1 MTTNSG
7 SNFQKFEVPMAPS
20 QSLLAPIMS
29 FHSASSE
36 NLIYVGED
44 GCDGFLSIDC
54 HTEAYYSRNG
64 GQSWDSIGTYV
75 RQCLWGRDGDLKET
89 DQDSI
94 FCEQFHEKSGNQRST
109 YANPVE
115 FVRST
120 DYFRS
125 KDTLFDDIVG
135 AAIFNG
141 YLVVAS
147 VSCERNYIV
156 VCLLPSI

>member
-1 MTTNSG
+1 MTIDSG
-7 SNFQKFEVPMAPS
+7 SNFQKFDVPMAPS
-20 QSLLAPIMS
+20 QMLQAPIMN
-29 FHSASSE
+29 FHSGSRD
-36 NLIYVGED
+36 NLIYVGEV
-44 GCDGFLSIDC
+44 GCDAFLSIDC

-75 RQCLWGRDGDLKET
+75 RQCLWGRDGSLKDT

-94 FCEQFHEKSGNQRST
+94 FCEQYHEKSGNQRSA

-115 FVRST
+115 LVSST

-141 YLVVAS
+141 YFVVAS
-147 VSCERNYIV
+147 VSWEAVI
-156 VCLLPSI
+156 LLSIACII